1 MKFFFS
7 KDSSNCRSKMFQP
20 LPKPIREFYFQPS
33 AFNTM
38 ILIDWYWHLILSTR
52 AFTFQNPM
60 STWILCVLFYS
71 TKIFTKKKNTKT
83 SKFWLNCLVLLKIWK
98 DSVLLYFCIKFD
110 IGFILLIQ
118 KSYSRKKARMVQF
131 LYDLKIC
138 LKMKF
143 HQGTVVITVK
153 FETFVFYPREGKR
166 GVGDSELSNK

>member
-1 MKFFFS
+1 
-7 KDSSNCRSKMFQP
+7 
-20 LPKPIREFYFQPS
+20 
-33 AFNTM
+33 M
-38 ILIDWYWHLILSTR
+38 ILTSYLVHKSLYISKSHVNLDFMCSLLLHKDLYK
-52 AFTFQNPM
+52 
-60 STWILCVLFYS
+60 
-71 TKIFTKKKNTKT
+71 KIYIYTKT
-83 SKFWLNCLVLLKIWK
+83 SNFWLHCLVLLKIRK

-110 IGFILLIQ
+110 FGFILLIQ

-166 GVGDSELSNK
+166 GVGDSELCNK